1 MSVHARVALTAL
13 IAIAAGA
20 QAAAQTPSAD
30 ELLERMRSAYA
41 ALETY
46 ADTGTLVS
54 EDKSV
59 GAPLITE
66 RSFFTTRFA
75 APRRFH
81 FDFTKNPAV
90 AQERYVIWCAGETFA
105 TWWSAT
111 QTTESYAQGEGQN
124 AFALGEFPTG
134 GTALLIAPLLFEGAG
149 LHGPIADFVS
159 PTYVGTETISERPYH
174 ILGAELR
181 VNHWSETTRATQLWI
196 DAETYLV
203 HKIVQDTPTDMG
215 TGVVQRA
222 TITLEPAANP
232 PLEPTVFA
240 FTPPAG

>member
-1 MSVHARVALTAL
+1 MSARTRIVVTVI
-13 IAIAAGA
+13 IAMSAWT
-20 QAAAQTPSAD
+20 QVAAQTPSAD
-30 ELLERMRSAYA
+30 ELLERMRAAYA

-46 ADTGTLVS
+46 ADTGTLVN

-59 GAPLITE
+59 GAPLIIE
-66 RSFFTTRFA
+66 RSSFTTRFA

-81 FDFTKNPAV
+81 FEFKKTPTV
-90 AQERYVIWCAGETFA
+90 TEERYVIWCAGETFA

-134 GTALLIAPLLFEGAG
+134 GTALLISPLLFAGAG
-149 LHGPIADFVS
+149 LHGPIADFAS
-159 PTYVGTETISERPYH
+159 PTYVGTETIADRPYH
-174 ILGAELR
+174 ILGAKLR
-181 VNHWSETTRATQLWI
+181 VNHWSETTRAAKIWI
-196 DAETYLV
+196 DVETYLV

-215 TGVVQRA
+215 SGVVQRV
-222 TITLEPAANP
+222 TVTFEPTVNP
-232 PLEPTVFA
+232 PLDPAAFV